1 MTSEKDALK
10 ILSDADTAI
19 EQSQA
24 EAVRELAEVEAAATA
39 HTATVRSFRETGH
52 GILAAV
58 DARAFLESLD
68 ALLFPGQS
76 AINSASAD
84 ARRASFFGAHRARL
98 AHEARENH
106 LRVNVQPLASAI
118 EAVILNRSKGRR
130 DRWREKMATEIQ
142 GLERKEL
149 LGESLSVEESRR
161 LDSLDRALA
170 DADAT
175 FGEAN
180 NALRKFI
187 SGAKAEDFDE
197 ARRLAQRINF
207 ESTP

>member
-19 EQSQA
+19 ERLQA
-24 EAVRELAEVEAAATA
+24 EAVRELVEVEAAATA
-39 HTATVRSFRETGH
+39 HTITVRGFRETGH

-68 ALLFPGQS
+68 ALLWPGQN
-76 AINSASAD
+76 AVNSATAD
-84 ARRASFFGAHRARL
+84 ARRTSFFGSHRARL
-98 AHEARENH
+98 AHEARANH
-106 LRVNVQPLASAI
+106 LRENVQPLSSAI
-118 EAVILNRSKGRR
+118 EAVIVNRSKGR

-149 LGESLSVEESRR
+149 LGQPLSVDESRR

-175 FGEAN
+175 FGQAH

-197 ARRLAQRINF
+197 SRRLAQRIDF
-207 ESTP
+207 ETTP